1 MSAETREKNGTTAQK
16 EIMMITKS
24 RITSSIILTLLFTA
38 TVVGANAALEQWG
51 IVAVGFGLYAPA
63 GVFFA
68 GIAFTLRDALHE
80 SGGRFWVFGAIA
92 IGGIISWTIEPV
104 FALASATAFTLS
116 ELIDFAIY
124 TPLRKRNWLMAV
136 TLSNTGG
143 LIADSALFLWL
154 AFGSLDY
161 MDGQVVGKAY
171 MTALVVIPL
180 YLYRR
185 LR

>member
-1 MSAETREKNGTTAQK
+1 MTELGEGRI
-16 EIMMITKS
+16 IMMGKTWKALVIT
-24 RITSSIILTLLFTA
+24 ILFAL
-38 TVVGANAALEQWG
+38 TVIGANFALDTWG
-51 IVAVGFGLYAPA
+51 IVAIGFGLYAPA

-68 GIAFTLRDALHE
+68 GSAFTLRDALHE

-136 TLSNTGG
+136 TISNTGG